1 MDNTALKITTERPLC
16 YVNVTTY
23 IRLPL
28 SEVTRRF
35 DRKLFDYLAPAFPKL
50 KILRYDGQ
58 HRGDQIQL
66 KVGFWPIFLPWD
78 ILIADSWDES
88 DRWGFI
94 DQGLRLPP
102 PLTAWRHEH
111 RVELQPDGTTAII
124 DNVGFRI
131 GPLWLS
137 RLCAPLIRKQFEA
150 RRPLYERYFYKQKL

>member
-1 MDNTALKITTERPLC
+1 MDNTAPKNTTEPRLC
-16 YVNVTTY
+16 YVSVTTY

-28 SEVTRRF
+28 SEVTRLF
-35 DRKLFDYLAPAFPKL
+35 DRRLFDYLKPAFPKL

-58 HRGDQIQL
+58 HRGDQIKL
-66 KVGFWPIFLPWD
+66 KVGLWPLFLPWD
-78 ILIADSWDES
+78 ILIADNWDEP

-111 RVELQPDGTTAII
+111 RVERHPDGNSVII
-124 DNVGFRI
+124 DYVGFRI

-137 RLCAPLIRKQFEA
+137 RLLAPLVRKQFEA
-150 RRPLYERYFYKQKL
+150 RSPLYQRYFYSQ